1 MAVSITRSNPPTVR
15 QPTGYTH
22 AIDVRNAERR
32 LVISGQ
38 VGMAVDGTVP
48 ETGGGQIDQ
57 ALANLRAVLEANDM
71 TVINIV
77 KLTVVFLTD
86 RSLIG
91 AYRAAR
97 TAFLG
102 EHAPAST
109 LLFVAGLA
117 DPRFV
122 VEIEAEAVAV
132 TCARGVRCR
141 IWQRLRPRRV
151 SSDQRRTDP
160 GWRNGLCRQPIITRS

>member
-1 MAVSITRSNPPTVR
+1 MAVSITRNNPPTVR

-22 AIDVRNAERR
+22 AIEIRNAERW

-38 VGMAVDGTVP
+38 VGMALDGTIP

-71 TVINIV
+71 TVANIV
-77 KLTVVFLTD
+77 KLMVFLTD
-86 RSLIG
+86 RSLLG

-97 TAFLG
+97 TALLG

-122 VEIEAEAVAV
+122 VEIEAEAVA
-132 TCARGVRCR
+132 
-141 IWQRLRPRRV
+141 
-151 SSDQRRTDP
+151 
-160 GWRNGLCRQPIITRS
+160 